1 MTTVKKFGIIGGVA
15 VLVLFLSVFL
25 FLYYGTYSKGER
37 GGVVVK
43 ISEKGY
49 VFKTFEG
56 QLNTLIPGAV
66 GNAQQT
72 MFYFSVERDREDV
85 IKALKEAALTG
96 ERVGLEYEEK
106 YVQFF
111 WRGDT
116 KYFITAVKR
125 TGAPPASSPTLPA
138 PPSQLGFPQQP

>member
-1 MTTVKKFGIIGGVA
+1 MTTIKKFGIISGVSIF
-15 VLVLFLSVFL
+15 VLFTAVFL
-25 FLYYGTYSKGER
+25 FLYHGTYSKGER

-49 VFKTFEG
+49 IFKTFEG

-66 GNAQQT
+66 GSTQQT
-72 MFYFSVERDREDV
+72 MFYFSVERHRDDV

-125 TGAPPASSPTLPA
+125 IGTSPAPSPTLP
-138 PPSQLGFPQQP
+138 PPQSQPIQP

>member
-1 MTTVKKFGIIGGVA
+1 MTTIKKFGIISGVS
-15 VLVLFLSVFL
+15 VLVLFIAVFL
-25 FLYYGTYSKGER
+25 FLYHGTYSKGER

-49 VFKTFEG
+49 IFKTFEG

-66 GNAQQT
+66 GSTQQN
-72 MFYFSVERDREDV
+72 MFYFSVERHREDV

-96 ERVGLEYEEK
+96 ERVGLEYEEMK
-106 YVQFF
+106 FF

-116 KYFITAVKR
+116 KYFVTAVKR
-125 TGAPPASSPTLPA
+125 IGNAPASPPTLPA
-138 PPSQLGFPQQP
+138 PHSQPVQP

>member
-1 MTTVKKFGIIGGVA
+1 MTTVKKFGIIGGVSF
-15 VLVLFLSVFL
+15 LVLFLLVFL
-25 FLYYGTYSKGER
+25 FLYHGTYSKGER

-43 ISEKGY
+43 ITEKGY
-49 VFKTFEG
+49 IFKTFEG

-66 GNAQQT
+66 GSTQQN
-72 MFYFSVERDREDV
+72 MFYFSVERDRQDV

-116 KYFITAVKR
+116 KYFVTAVKR
-125 TGAPPASSPTLPA
+125 ANAPPALPPTLPSQPSA
-138 PPSQLGFPQQP
+138 PQ